1 MTEEFELVS
10 TNLES
15 GSYDPETQVLALTF
29 QNGGTY
35 EYAGVPQ
42 GIVAGLRAS
51 GSPGAYFHRSIKE
64 RFGGSQV

>member
-1 MTEEFELVS
+1 MIEEFSLVS

-15 GSYDPETQVLALTF
+15 GTYDAETQVLTLTF

-42 GIVAGLRAS
+42 GIVAGLKAS
-51 GSPGAYFHRSIKE
+51 GSPGSYFHRSIKQ
-64 RFGGSQV
+64 RFGGEQV